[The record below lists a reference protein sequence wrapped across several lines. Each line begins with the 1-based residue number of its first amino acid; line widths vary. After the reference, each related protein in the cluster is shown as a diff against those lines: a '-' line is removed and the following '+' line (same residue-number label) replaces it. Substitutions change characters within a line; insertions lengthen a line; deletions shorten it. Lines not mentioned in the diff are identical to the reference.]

1 MALPGNSSMADF
13 DDDTNPEFS
22 SGEENEAEQAAQFE
36 AELARQVA
44 QLPPE
49 LYETMKPLLL
59 LASVANHMLLGY
71 PDDPVPQALNELLG
85 YDFETITT
93 VTAAVD
99 TPSLGRVMAA
109 HTLELF
115 DFIVIG
121 RLVFESSL
129 DAPLRAYLMRHST
142 AADAFTGPREY
153 LLTFG
158 ESLLE
163 NITQYLTAAN
173 PDMREELHMRRLQTE
188 SIFARLDDTLRPF
201 YPAGQSPAELAAE
214 ALDAADEAED
224 QEEAAVHVTF
234 NEGQRVTLSTALRMP
249 YILAELGET
258 PFGRALADVRR
269 LRKKALERLADR
281 LAASSAEESFSLTW
295 SELLRLYQAAQVFAL
310 SAVTD
315 VLSTGSLEDLMVTS
329 SADKGKTPEETAA
342 FAHHARELMTSMMAG
357 FVEVVE
363 VNHPDDEEVA
373 EAKAEI
379 SRLAEL
385 LVE

>member
-1 MALPGNSSMADF
+1 MADF
-13 DDDTNPEFS
+13 DDDAAPDSPADDEHA
-22 SGEENEAEQAAQFE
+22 AERAAQFE

-59 LASVANHMLLGY
+59 LASVANHMLLGH

-85 YDFETITT
+85 YDFDALTT
-93 VTAAVD
+93 VTSAVD
-99 TPSLGRVMAA
+99 TPGLGRVMAT

-129 DAPLRAYLMRHST
+129 DAPLRAYLMRRSP
-142 AADAFTGPREY
+142 ADDAFSGPREY
-153 LLTFG
+153 LLIFG

-163 NITQYLTAAN
+163 NITQYLTGAN
-173 PDMREELHMRRLQTE
+173 PDMRDELHMRRLQTE

-201 YPAGQSPAELAAE
+201 YPTGHSPAELEAE

-224 QEEAAVHVTF
+224 QQDAAVHITF
-234 NEGQRVTLSTALRMP
+234 NEGQRLTLGTALRLP
-249 YILAELGET
+249 YLLAELGET
-258 PFGRALADVRR
+258 PFGRALAGVRR
-269 LRKKALERLADR
+269 FRKKALERLAAR
-281 LAASSAEESFSLTW
+281 LAASTAAEPFRLSW
-295 SELLRLYQAAQVFAL
+295 SELLRLYQAAQVCAL
-310 SAVTD
+310 STVTD
-315 VLSTGSLEDLMVTS
+315 VLASGSLEDVMYS
-329 SADKGKTPEETAA
+329 SATEEEQKPEEAAA
-342 FAHHARELMTSMMAG
+342 FAHHARELITLVMAG

-363 VNHPDDEEVA
+363 ANHPDDAEVA

-385 LVE
+385 LME

>member
-1 MALPGNSSMADF
+1 MADF
-13 DDDTNPEFS
+13 DDDADQDSASED
-22 SGEENEAEQAAQFE
+22 ENGTEQFE

-49 LYETMKPLLL
+49 LYDTMKPLLL
-59 LASVANHMLLGY
+59 LGSVANHMLLGY
-71 PDDPVPQALNELLG
+71 PDDPVPRALNELLG
-85 YDFETITT
+85 YDHEALTT
-93 VTAAVD
+93 VTNAVD
-99 TPSLGRVMAA
+99 TPTLARVMAA

-121 RLVFESSL
+121 RLVFESTL
-129 DAPLRAYLMRHST
+129 DEPLRAYLMRNREDEDNF
-142 AADAFTGPREY
+142 AGPREY

-201 YPAGQSPAELAAE
+201 YPAGLSPTELQAA

-224 QEEAAVHVTF
+224 QEEAAVHITF
-234 NEGQRVTLSTALRMP
+234 NEGQRVTLGTALRLP
-249 YILAELGET
+249 YILAELDET
-258 PFGRALADVRR
+258 PFARALAGVPR
-269 LRKKALERLADR
+269 LRRKALERLADR
-281 LAASSAEESFSLTW
+281 LAASDAETPFSLSR
-295 SELLRLYQAAQVFAL
+295 SELLRLYQAAQVCAL

-315 VLSTGSLEDLMVTS
+315 VLASGSLEDMMY
-329 SADKGKTPEETAA
+329 SAAAQEEQTLEEAAA
-342 FAHHARELMTSMMAG
+342 FAHHAREVITTMMAG

-363 VNHPDDEEVA
+363 TNHPDDEDVA
-373 EAKAEI
+373 AAKAEI
-379 SRLAEL
+379 SRLAGL

>member
-1 MALPGNSSMADF
+1 MADF
-13 DDDTNPEFS
+13 DDDADFEATPE
-22 SGEENEAEQAAQFE
+22 GDNADERAQFE
-36 AELARQVA
+36 AELERQMA

-49 LYETMKPLLL
+49 LYESMKPLLL
-59 LASVANHMLLGY
+59 LASVANHMLLGH
-71 PDDPVPQALNELLG
+71 PDDPVPLALQELLG
-85 YDFETITT
+85 YDIEALKT
-93 VTAAVD
+93 VLTAQD

-121 RLVFESSL
+121 RLVFESAL
-129 DAPLRAYLMRHST
+129 DEPLRAYLTRNTPSEDGM
-142 AADAFTGPREY
+142 AGPREY
-153 LLTFG
+153 LLKFG

-163 NITQYLTAAN
+163 NIDQYLTTAN
-173 PDMREELHMRRLQTE
+173 PDMHEELRMRRLQTE

-201 YPAGQSPAELAAE
+201 YPPGHSPQELQAE

-224 QEEAAVHVTF
+224 QEEPAVHVTF
-234 NEGQRVTLSTALRMP
+234 NEGQRVTLGTALRLP

-258 PFGRALADVRR
+258 PFGRALAGVGRFRR
-269 LRKKALERLADR
+269 KALERLADR
-281 LAASSAEESFSLTW
+281 LTNSDAEEPFSLSR
-295 SELLRLYQAAQVFAL
+295 SELLRLYQAAQVCAL

-315 VLSTGSLEDLMVTS
+315 VLATGSLEDMMYS
-329 SADKGKTPEETAA
+329 SAAKEEQTLEEAAA
-342 FAHHARELMTSMMAG
+342 FAHHAREVMTAMMGG

-363 VNHPDDEEVA
+363 VNHPDDEEVT

-385 LVE
+385 LVD